1 MDYDKNRNETEEDL
15 DEDVKTR
22 QELIEEA
29 KKIDPDASWDDTMKA
44 VSDLRRRW
52 KKIENWGS
60 AFEEDMND
68 EFNSVMDALYA
79 KRNAGYADVQKIKKE
94 LIARAEKINSSTD
107 WKKTNEEMNELM
119 NQWKAPGSAGRDMD
133 DTLWTDFNA
142 ARQKF
147 YDRRTENRAQ
157 MQSGFD
163 NAKQEKEAIILKAK
177 ELEASDDWK
186 KTGDAFKELMEQWR
200 SCGNA
205 GRDNDD
211 ALWEQ
216 FSASRKKF
224 NDARQ
229 AHFDEMRSKWSVV
242 EEEKKKIVADAVKIA
257 SDKAYSRENT
267 AALKELAG
275 KWKAAG
281 ACEREKDEA
290 LWKEFRKANDDYFA
304 GLRAF
309 NEQKHTEWRNRMIE
323 NRNRKMD
330 LIERQRRSVAHMQE
344 ELVGILAEAD
354 MEEMKEDIEDK
365 QAFIKE
371 LEEQLADMDQQ
382 LRQK

>member
-1 MDYDKNRNETEEDL
+1 M
-15 DEDVKTR
+15 
-22 QELIEEA
+22 
-29 KKIDPDASWDDTMKA
+29 
-44 VSDLRRRW
+44 
-52 KKIENWGS
+52 
-60 AFEEDMND
+60 
-68 EFNSVMDALYA
+68 
-79 KRNAGYADVQKIKKE
+79 
-94 LIARAEKINSSTD
+94 
-107 WKKTNEEMNELM
+107 
-119 NQWKAPGSAGRDMD
+119 
-133 DTLWTDFNA
+133 
-142 ARQKF
+142 
-147 YDRRTENRAQ
+147 
-157 MQSGFD
+157 
-163 NAKQEKEAIILKAK
+163 
-177 ELEASDDWK
+177 
-186 KTGDAFKELMEQWR
+186 
-200 SCGNA
+200 
-205 GRDNDD
+205 
-211 ALWEQ
+211 
-216 FSASRKKF
+216 
-224 NDARQ
+224 
-229 AHFDEMRSKWSVV
+229 
-242 EEEKKKIVADAVKIA
+242 
-257 SDKAYSRENT
+257 
-267 AALKELAG
+267 KELAG